1 MSEFFSHYPQI
12 SYDVS
17 GSKPAKLKTAINLMI
32 RAKMRDVV
40 GNDVV
45 AYFPYS
51 IPENERPDTT
61 AFTIYGDVKFTW
73 LIFLINNIHDPIYQW
88 PLGAREFVTYIKGK
102 YGSVNIAKNTIHHYE
117 QEVRPRQEATGSN
130 GGAIPRAI
138 ITIDETTYDSLPS
151 EERAIVYNFEYEIEH
166 NEAKREIKL
175 IDRTYASQI
184 FGEHAEKYKG

>member
-12 SYDVS
+12 SYDIS
-17 GSKPAKLKTAINLMI
+17 GEKPAKFRTAINVLT
-32 RAKMRDVV
+32 RTKMKDVV

-45 AYFPYS
+45 SYFPYN

-61 AFTIYGDVKFTW
+61 SFKFYGDVKFTW

-88 PLGAREFVTYIKGK
+88 PLGSREFVTFIITK

-117 QEVRPRQEATGSN
+117 QVVRIRQEATGLSE
-130 GGAIPRAI
+130 AVPRAVLI
-138 ITIDETTYDSLPS
+138 VDKTSHDSLPS
-151 EERAIVYNFEYEIEH
+151 EQREIVYNFEYEVNN
-166 NEAKREIKL
+166 NESKREIKM
-175 IDRTYASQI
+175 IDTKYVSMI

>member
-17 GSKPAKLKTAINLMI
+17 GEKPAKYRTAINVLT
-32 RAKMRDVV
+32 RTKMKDIV

-45 AYFPYS
+45 SYFPYN

-61 AFTIYGDVKFTW
+61 SFKFYGDVKFTW
-73 LIFLINNIHDPIYQW
+73 LIFLINDIHDPIYQW
-88 PLGAREFVTYIKGK
+88 PLGAREFVTFIVTK

-117 QEVRPRQEATGSN
+117 QVVRVRQEATGSSE
-130 GGAIPRAI
+130 AVARAV
-138 ITIDETTYDSLPS
+138 ITVDKTTHDSLES
-151 EERAIVYNFEYEIEH
+151 EKREIVYNFEYEINH
-166 NEAKREIKL
+166 NESKREIKI
-175 IDRTYASQI
+175 IDAKYASII